1 MESTTYNPL
10 TNTYKVTNAD
20 GTFDT
25 YTPAQYA
32 SKFGD
37 VPEVEEDVADV
48 EASTEPDLSSA
59 VDVTQA
65 DLDEMVSYVIPE
77 DILVDDLLGLN
88 ANLPEGVIPAVVGD
102 TLLLNKDHYLVNS
115 N

>member
-10 TNTYKVTNAD
+10 TNTYKVYKAD
-20 GTFDT
+20 STFDT

-32 SKFGD
+32 SKFGN

-48 EASTEPDLSSA
+48 PTEPDLSSA

-77 DILVDDLLGLN
+77 DILVEDLLGLN

-102 TLLLNKDHYLVNS
+102 TLLLSKDHYLLNS